1 MEPLIRVYGVNISSG
16 ISLYTFSSRLCIT
29 RVTTPCHITRPI
41 ASRVL
46 LLPLFNYWFEPLG
59 DVSNAIAT
67 N

>member
-29 RVTTPCHITRPI
+29 RVTIQCHTTRPI

-46 LLPLFNYWFEPLG
+46 LLPLFNY
-59 DVSNAIAT
+59 
-67 N
+67 